1 MSQFE
6 PGNLPD
12 ELREIEEKLRAA
24 RPSFSE
30 LELDQLKLRTMASAS
45 SARPLRGKPMK
56 SRILTLAVAAL
67 LIGGTTGGAI
77 AAGGASNS
85 PNAAKSQYP
94 GNGCG
99 DDNHT
104 HTGPPG
110 NPSNDECPPQ
120 TQFHNSDGGLDTP

>member
-24 RPSFSE
+24 RPSFTE

-45 SARPLRGKPMK
+45 SARPLRGKPMR

-77 AAGGASNS
+77 AAGGASS
-85 PNAAKSQYP
+85 SSNAASSQY
-94 GNGCG
+94 GKGCG

-120 TQFHNSDGGLDTP
+120 TQGHNSDGGLDTP